1 MELFGKK
8 IIQNLLFVVFLS
20 LIFVPEARSEDKY
33 LSDIGDIYW
42 NVNKAP
48 TIDIFDLGGEDV
60 SYDNDLGALVPMEGD
75 ITPPVWKPIIAIVM
89 DDMGVDRKKSARVV
103 KNLNPSVTLSFL
115 PYSTNIQE
123 QVDAA
128 MERGYEVI
136 LHLPM
141 EPDRKTVNPGP
152 NHLAVGMTK
161 EQIQKNLLVNLD
173 GFSGY
178 VGVNNHMGSKFSRD
192 RTGVEIVMKEI
203 KKRGVFFLD
212 SRTTLHTI
220 LRKVAQEH
228 GISVTYRD
236 VFLDH
241 LETPEFVAAA
251 LDKVEDI
258 ARLRGSAVAIGHP
271 KDITLD
277 ALEAWLPEVE
287 AKGFKLV
294 PLSAVLKYRQLEDA
308 VANVVPTD
316 VGIVKK

>member
-1 MELFGKK
+1 MKK
-8 IIQNLLFVVFLS
+8 IIQNLLFVVLLS
-20 LIFVPEARSEDKY
+20 LVLMPEAQSDDKY
-33 LSDIGDIYW
+33 LSGMGDIYW

-60 SYDNDLGALVPMEGD
+60 SYDNDLGALVPTEGE

-89 DDMGVDRKKSARVV
+89 DDMGVDRKKSERVV
-103 KNLNPSVTLSFL
+103 RNLNASITLSFL
-115 PYSTNIQE
+115 PYSTNVQE
-123 QVDAA
+123 QVDVA

-141 EPDRKTVNPGP
+141 EPDRETVNPGP

-161 EQIQKNLLVNLD
+161 EQIQKNLLMNLD

-178 VGVNNHMGSKFSRD
+178 VGVNNHMGSKFSRN
-192 RTGVEIVMKEI
+192 RPGVETVMEEI

-228 GISVTYRD
+228 GISATYRD

-241 LETPEFVAAA
+241 VETPEFVVAA
-251 LDKVEDI
+251 LCKVEDI
-258 ARLRGSAVAIGHP
+258 ARLNGSAVAIGHP

-287 AKGFKLV
+287 TRGFKLV
-294 PLSAVLKYRQLEDA
+294 PLSVVLKYRQSEDV
-308 VANVVPTD
+308 VANIVPPD
-316 VGIVKK
+316 VGSEEK

>member
-1 MELFGKK
+1 VELFEKK
-8 IIQNLLFVVFLS
+8 IIQNLMFVVFLF
-20 LIFVPEARSEDKY
+20 LIFAPEARSEEKY
-33 LSDIGDIYW
+33 LSGMSDIYW

-60 SYDNDLGALVPMEGD
+60 SYNSNLGTLVPMEGD
-75 ITPPVWKPIIAIVM
+75 ISSSVRKPIIAIVM

-115 PYSTNIQE
+115 PYSTNVQE

-161 EQIQKNLLVNLD
+161 EQIQKNLLTNLE

-192 RTGVEIVMKEI
+192 RPGVETVMEEI

-212 SRTTLHTI
+212 SRTTRHTI

-228 GISVTYRD
+228 GISATYRD

-241 LETPEFVAAA
+241 VKTSEFVVAA
-251 LDKVEDI
+251 LGKVEDI
-258 ARLRGSAVAIGHP
+258 ARLKGSVVAIGHP

-294 PLSAVLKYRQLEDA
+294 PLSAVLKYRQSDA
-308 VANVVPTD
+308 ASDMVSLD
-316 VGIVKK
+316 VGSEEK